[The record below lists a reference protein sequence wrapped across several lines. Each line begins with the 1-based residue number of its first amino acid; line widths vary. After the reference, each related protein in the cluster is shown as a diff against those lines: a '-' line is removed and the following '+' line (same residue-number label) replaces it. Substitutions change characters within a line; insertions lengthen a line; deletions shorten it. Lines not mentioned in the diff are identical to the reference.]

1 MKNNHPVITLLGN
14 NSGRNLGDAAILSS
28 ILDNLSAELPDAEFL
43 VPSIAPKFIDDN
55 YRKNGEPSKGSESQG
70 RYNVKGI
77 NVLPQT
83 GSIRLLGIPTLRA
96 MAKSDVALIC
106 DGIIFGHKLFSFHN
120 FLITLIFLVPWSWI
134 TKCRLVAFCCGIG
147 PFPSRLSERMAKF
160 LLNNCDLITMRELE
174 SKAVAERIGVTRPIQ
189 VSGDIA
195 FINPVNSLKRGAEVL
210 VEAGIN
216 PELPILGINVTP
228 YIDDWLSADRKLAD
242 RSKFLSTVA
251 EGVQQ
256 FKASL
261 NKAQGNDTTQIVL
274 FSCSPM
280 DEEYS
285 RSLASMINGVV
296 IDNSTYL
303 SHDIQAAMKHCRILV
318 GMRFHSLVLAS
329 SVEVPIVGLIYAPK
343 VRDYFAYL
351 ESKDFSLELN
361 ELTPDSLAETIE
373 RAWKGAEELQAKQ
386 QNLVRI
392 LRQRA
397 RESVTQLVA
406 RYFSDASK
414 EKSADSQAA

>member
-43 VPSIAPKFIDDN
+43 VPSIAPSFIDDN
-55 YRKNGEPSKGSESQG
+55 YRNNDKANSQSEAQG
-70 RYNVKGI
+70 RYNVKGV
-77 NVLPQT
+77 NVLPHT
-83 GSIRLLGIPTLRA
+83 GSIRLLGIPTFRA

-120 FLITLIFLVPWSWI
+120 FLITLIFLVPWSWF

-147 PFPSRLSERMAKF
+147 PFPSRLSRWMAKF

-174 SKAVAERIGVTRPIQ
+174 SKAVAERIGVRRPIQ
-189 VSGDIA
+189 ISGDIA
-195 FINPVNSLKRGAEVL
+195 FINPVNSLERGAEVL
-210 VEAGIN
+210 AEAGITTN
-216 PELPILGINVTP
+216 LPILGINVTP
-228 YIDDWLSADRKLAD
+228 YLDDWLSADRKLAD
-242 RSKFLSTVA
+242 RSTFLSTVA

-256 FKASL
+256 FKATL
-261 NKAQGNDTTQIVL
+261 DKTQPAGEAQVVL

-285 RSLASMINGVV
+285 RSLASMVNGVV

-351 ESKDFSLELN
+351 ESQDFSLELN
-361 ELTPDSLAETIE
+361 ELTPNTLSKTIQ
-373 RAWKGAEELQAKQ
+373 RAWNGSEQLQAKQ
-386 QNLVRI
+386 QSLVKV
-392 LRQRA
+392 LRRRA
-397 RESVTQLVA
+397 RESVSELIS
-406 RYFSDASK
+406 RYFSDAKRNS
-414 EKSADSQAA
+414 DMPNAA